1 MYCIHCGRE
10 VADDGRFCGYC
21 GTPIPVIGEQTAAE
35 QVQPTPMSQPQQSF
49 TWEEVV
55 GRNAVYYFDEFQKAE
70 SGEKAKFNWAAF
82 LFNAS
87 FCLYRKCTGLFQKY
101 FLIPLII
108 ILVACLAASIGAAK
122 FSLAAML
129 LGGVGSAVG
138 SIWAFINAIRIGR
151 RFNAE
156 YYTRC
161 QQIIDSGNGRDCGTS
176 LAAPI
181 LYNAALL
188 VLVLLCSF
196 AGVIFGSWGANDLPN
211 MDSWSLS
218 DGDIGNLDH
227 LSPGL
232 NGGIRPGL
240 SDTDTSSDSVV
251 ELSSGELGD
260 IELFLNSEEYNGF
273 LQSAYT
279 DVRDILLTPIFYNYM
294 DPSVDYNTMEREY
307 SASVGEV
314 YGGLSYVSSNTLERV
329 IREKTGYELAEMN
342 HLYLDSFTYVPSV
355 DAYCRQVSDTTHMPV
370 SCLFGTKKGDIYTIT
385 YDSIFGEGWLYETEN
400 GYEEAVT
407 MTVTLRDGSN
417 GWQFVSNVPNG
428 Y

>member
-1 MYCIHCGRE
+1 MYCVHCGRE

-35 QVQPTPMSQPQQSF
+35 QVQPTPMYQTQQSF

-55 GRNAVYYFDEFQKAE
+55 GRNAVYYFGEFQKAE
-70 SGEKAKFNWAAF
+70 SGEKTRFNWAAF

-108 ILVACLAASIGAAK
+108 MLVACLTASIGAAR
-122 FSLAAML
+122 FSLTAML
-129 LGGVGSAVG
+129 LGGVGSAIG

-156 YYTRC
+156 YYIRC
-161 QQIIDSGNGRDCGTS
+161 QQVIGSGNGRDCGTS
-176 LAAPI
+176 IAAPI
-181 LYNAALL
+181 LYNAALV

-196 AGVIFGSWGANDLPN
+196 AGIIFGSQEANNLLDI
-211 MDSWSLS
+211 DSWSMS
-218 DGDIGNLDH
+218 DIDVG
-227 LSPGL
+227 GL
-232 NGGIRPGL
+232 NSGGRPGV
-240 SDTDTSSDSVV
+240 SDTDTSSDSVA

-294 DPSVDYNTMEREY
+294 DPSVDYTTMEREY
-307 SASVGEV
+307 SVSVGEV
-314 YGGLSYVSSNTLERV
+314 YGGLSYVSSNTLERM
-329 IREKTGYELAEMN
+329 IWEKTGYELAEMN

-355 DAYCRQVSDTTHMPV
+355 DAYCRQVSDTTHVPV
-370 SCLFGTKKGDIYTIT
+370 SCLFGTKEGDIYTIT
-385 YDSIFGEGWLYETEN
+385 YDSIFGDGWLYETTN

-407 MTVTLRDGSN
+407 MTVTLRNGDN
-417 GWQFVSNVPNG
+417 GWQFVSNVPN
-428 Y
+428 

>member
-21 GTPIPVIGEQTAAE
+21 GTPLPVTGEQTTAE
-35 QVQPTPMSQPQQSF
+35 QVQPAPMHQTQQLF

-55 GRNAVYYFDEFQKAE
+55 GRNTIYYFGEFQKAE
-70 SGEKAKFNWAAF
+70 SGEKTKFNWAAF

-108 ILVACLAASIGAAK
+108 ILAACLAASIGAAR
-122 FSLAAML
+122 FSLTAML

-151 RFNAE
+151 RFNGE
-156 YYTRC
+156 YYIRC
-161 QQIIDSGNGRDCGTS
+161 QETINSGNRRNCGTS

-181 LYNAALL
+181 LYHAALI
-188 VLVLLCSF
+188 VLVLLISF
-196 AGVIFGSWGANDLPN
+196 ASVIFGSQGINDLPD
-211 MDSWSLS
+211 MDSWSIS
-218 DGDIGNLDH
+218 DGDTR
-227 LSPGL
+227 GL
-232 NGGIRPGL
+232 HGGVRP
-240 SDTDTSSDSVV
+240 DTPVWNKPSDSAA
-251 ELSSGELGD
+251 ELSSGELED
-260 IELFLNSEEYNGF
+260 IELFLSSEEYNGF

-279 DVRDILLTPIFYNYM
+279 DARDILLTPIFYNYM

-314 YGGLSYVSSNTLERV
+314 YGGLSYVSTNTLERM

-342 HLYLDSFTYVPSV
+342 HLYLDSFAYVPGV

-370 SCLFGTKKGDIYTIT
+370 SCLFGTKEGDIYRVT
-385 YDSIFGEGWLYETEN
+385 YENAFGGDWGYETED
-400 GYEEAVT
+400 GYDSAAT

-417 GWQFVSNVPNG
+417 GWQFVSNVPG
-428 Y
+428 